1 MIVCVGFH
9 ISFMP
14 EMKDW
19 NVKLNDTKIPVYTL
33 IGIATSVVSALGFGK
48 PYSPALV
55 TIFGFFVNISV
66 SWFFP
71 GLLDWLEKSCLLAVV
86 FVLLI
91 EFFWKWWVRNQ
102 RANNDDA

>member
-1 MIVCVGFH
+1 
-9 ISFMP
+9 MP